1 MNLADLQEKIGVH
14 FKNEDLLKE
23 ALTHRSYL
31 NENPSWP
38 LPHNERLEFL
48 GDAVLELIVT
58 ENLFSAY
65 PQDDEGKLTSV
76 RAALVNYLFLSSIAK
91 SLSIEDYIWMSK
103 GEAKDTGRARNV
115 ILANAFEALLGAIYL
130 DQGYSEASQFIKKF
144 VFSKVSEVVENGLYK
159 DAKSFFQELAQEK
172 YKTTPVYQV
181 LEEIGPDH
189 QKTFRVGLF
198 LGEEKISEGEGFSKQ
213 EAEIEAAKKG
223 LLYVFEKTGN

>member
-91 SLSIEDYIWMSK
+91 SLSMEDYIWMSK

>member
-1 MNLADLQEKIGVH
+1 MQKSV
-14 FKNEDLLKE
+14 FF
-23 ALTHRSYL
+23 SYIQIRGQSP
-31 NENPSWP
+31 E
-38 LPHNERLEFL
+38 
-48 GDAVLELIVT
+48 
-58 ENLFSAY
+58 
-65 PQDDEGKLTSV
+65 
-76 RAALVNYLFLSSIAK
+76 
-91 SLSIEDYIWMSK
+91 
-103 GEAKDTGRARNV
+103 
-115 ILANAFEALLGAIYL
+115 
-130 DQGYSEASQFIKKF
+130 FIKKF

>member
-91 SLSIEDYIWMSK
+91 SLSMEDYIWMSK

-115 ILANAFEALLGAIYL
+115 ILADAFEALLGAIYL